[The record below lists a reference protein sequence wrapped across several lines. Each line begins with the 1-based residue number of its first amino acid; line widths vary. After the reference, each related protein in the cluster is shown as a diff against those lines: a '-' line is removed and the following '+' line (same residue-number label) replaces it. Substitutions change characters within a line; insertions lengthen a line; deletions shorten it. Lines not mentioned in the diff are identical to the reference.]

1 MATPP
6 NTIGINIR
14 YNYYREILERLSL
27 KIGYKDVALAEV
39 KRELVVGLDGVVLR
53 DHTPYR

>member
-1 MATPP
+1 VATPP
-6 NTIGINIR
+6 NTISINIR

-39 KRELVVGLDGVVLR
+39 KRDLVVGLDGVVLR
-53 DHTPYR
+53 DRRPYR